1 MPKGKVSV
9 LVQEDLAALE
19 FSNRVLYE
27 IFEFARYIPVV
38 KRIYPSLLKQWA
50 RLTWVG
56 GYKVKRYK
64 GFLLLLNFRN
74 SLDRKIGL
82 HGGHEMEQFAYFFS
96 QMKRGC
102 DVFLDIGANIGT
114 YSLQAAQLGAAKEI
128 HSFEPDPRN
137 YAQLQGNL
145 CLNRFTNTVKVHDC
159 ALSSTHG
166 EVAFEFGP
174 DNKPDL
180 TRIAPA
186 ADSTSKKV
194 MAEKLDDI
202 LPARRGQKIF
212 LKIDVEGHERDVLRG
227 AEMLLWNNDCF
238 LQVEAWE
245 DNADVLK
252 GEMELLG
259 YTCVNRIQND
269 YYFQRVAKA

>member
-1 MPKGKVSV
+1 MPRKNVSA
-9 LVQEDLAALE
+9 LVQEDLATLE
-19 FSNRVLYE
+19 FSNRLLYE
-27 IFEFARYIPVV
+27 TFEFARYIPVV

-50 RLTWVG
+50 RLTWIG

-64 GFLLLLNFRN
+64 GFLLLLNYRN

-96 QMKRGC
+96 KMKKGC
-102 DVFLDIGANIGT
+102 DVFVDIGANIGT
-114 YSLQAAQLGAAKEI
+114 YSLQAVKLGMAKEI
-128 HSFEPDPRN
+128 HAFEPDPRN

-145 CLNRFTNTVKVHDC
+145 CLNKFVNAVQVHDC
-159 ALSSTHG
+159 ALSRVSG
-166 EVAFEFGP
+166 FVAFEFGP

-180 TRIAPA
+180 TRIAPVA
-186 ADSTSKKV
+186 AETSKKV
-194 MAEKLDDI
+194 MAEKLDNI
-202 LPARRGQKIF
+202 LPSQRGQKIF
-212 LKIDVEGHERDVLRG
+212 LKIDVEGHERDVIKG
-227 AEMLLWNNDCF
+227 AEQLLRNNDCF

-252 GEMELLG
+252 GELETLG

-269 YYFQRVAKA
+269 YYFQKT